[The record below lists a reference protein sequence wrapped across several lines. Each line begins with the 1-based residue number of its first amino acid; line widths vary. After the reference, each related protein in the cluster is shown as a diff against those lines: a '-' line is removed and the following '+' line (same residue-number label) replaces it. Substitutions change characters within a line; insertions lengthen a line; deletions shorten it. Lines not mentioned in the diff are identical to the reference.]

1 MLDSLK
7 ITECPY
13 AFASFAAKHNAL
25 CELLGGMI
33 GQNGITVTTS
43 DRKILLTGGGT
54 GTSGNVDLSGIL
66 ANISALQTTTSGLT
80 SNVTTLQ
87 NLTTGLSRQNVT
99 YCNAGSNT
107 TITILRS

>member
-1 MLDSLK
+1 MLESLK

-43 DRKILLTGGGT
+43 DRKILLTGGGS
-54 GTSGNVDLSGIL
+54 GSSGNVDLTGII
-66 ANISALQTTTSGLT
+66 ANIA
-80 SNVTTLQ
+80 TLQ
-87 NLTTGLSRQNVT
+87 NLTAGMSRQNVT
-99 YCNAGSNT
+99 YCNAGANT
-107 TITILRS
+107 NITILRT